1 MIVLSFCNVRTEGV
15 LQTHWDALVGI
26 LANVE
31 IRIDGRLWYSELHV
45 SLIELADAVATW
57 LKQPS
62 PVTFAYSSLD
72 SEEPWLIRFVCL
84 GPHGWRLEAYGAE
97 FVDSGL
103 HSTDEVR
110 EGAERFVAAVGKSV
124 PDPDRVLPLLEGQT
138 PRYSDLLSLWEL
150 GGSRPSRGRPTT
162 RTVG

>member
-1 MIVLSFCNVRTEGV
+1 MIALSFRNVRTEAV

-26 LANVE
+26 LADVE
-31 IRIDGRLWYSELHV
+31 IRIDDRLWYSELHV
-45 SLIELADAVATW
+45 SLMELADAVATW

-84 GPHGWRLEAYGAE
+84 GSCGWRLEAYGEE
-97 FVDSGL
+97 FADSGI

-110 EGAERFVAAVGKSV
+110 EGAERFVAAVRKSLPN
-124 PDPDRVLPLLEGQT
+124 PDLVLPLLERET
-138 PRYSDLLSLWEL
+138 PRYSELLSLWQL
-150 GGSRPSRGRPTT
+150 
-162 RTVG
+162 VN